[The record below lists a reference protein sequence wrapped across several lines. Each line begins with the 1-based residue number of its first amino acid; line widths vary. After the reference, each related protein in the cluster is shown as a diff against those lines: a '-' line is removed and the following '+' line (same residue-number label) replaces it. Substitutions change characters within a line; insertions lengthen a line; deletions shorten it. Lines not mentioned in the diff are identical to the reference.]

1 VEFGGSALAPLLAGI
16 IADKSSLGYA
26 ILLICTVS
34 WVACFAFFIFAG
46 RYIPKDIE
54 DLKNTLKA
62 RAA

>member
-1 VEFGGSALAPLLAGI
+1 
-16 IADKSSLGYA
+16 
-26 ILLICTVS
+26 LLICTVA
-34 WVACFAFFIFAG
+34 WAACFAFFIFAG